1 MAAGGERNRRRKFGI
16 NRTQGGG
23 DGRVVAEVTAG
34 RWLRYERRERTE
46 ATAER
51 DKIAEEQTRNGE
63 EEGSGRFCRF
73 IRLCA
78 TNKRIRRAILVAQ
91 IGFNEPCATN
101 RKGGATNHNGSAT
114 NMKLSRKL
122 CRAKWN

>member
-1 MAAGGERNRRRKFGI
+1 MAAGGERNRRRKFGLVWS
-16 NRTQGGG
+16 RGAATRQRGG

-51 DKIAEEQTRNGE
+51 DKMAEEQTRNGE

-73 IRLCA
+73 MRLCA
-78 TNKRIRRAILVAQ
+78 TNINPSRNDRRANWL
-91 IGFNEPCATN
+91 
-101 RKGGATNHNGSAT
+101 
-114 NMKLSRKL
+114 
-122 CRAKWN
+122 